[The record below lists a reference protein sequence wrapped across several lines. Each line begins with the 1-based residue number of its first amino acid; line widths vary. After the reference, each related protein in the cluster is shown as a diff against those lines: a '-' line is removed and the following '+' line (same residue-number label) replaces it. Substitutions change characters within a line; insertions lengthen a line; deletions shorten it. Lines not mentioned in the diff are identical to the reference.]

1 VFQVPFL
8 VASNLISLQNSH
20 MDNMNAPQQRSPETA
35 EEIISAIFTQCL
47 MTLTQS
53 ADYLL
58 GKVKAPDTGE
68 PVIDLPRVQLIIKQL
83 EILDNNAAKL
93 SIEEQQFVKQS
104 LQELRMA
111 YVSTAGKRPEDDDKL
126 ADEAPSE
133 NSNST
138 EIVNDPEL
146 VQKNDDPQESEAE
159 EETNQK
165 RFVKKYD

>member
-1 VFQVPFL
+1 
-8 VASNLISLQNSH
+8 
-20 MDNMNAPQQRSPETA
+20 MDSMNAPQQRQPETG

-47 MTLTQS
+47 MTLVQS

-58 GKVKAPDTGE
+58 GKVKAPDTGK

-83 EILDNNAAKL
+83 EVLDNNASKL

-104 LQELRMA
+104 LQDLRMA
-111 YVSTAGKRPEDDDKL
+111 YVTTAGKRPEDDDKL
-126 ADEAPSE
+126 AEEPPQE
-133 NSNST
+133 NSNSD
-138 EIVNDPEL
+138 EIVKDSEL
-146 VQKNDDPQESEAE
+146 AQKNDNPQESDKE

>member
-1 VFQVPFL
+1 
-8 VASNLISLQNSH
+8 

-35 EEIISAIFTQCL
+35 EEIISAVFTQCL
-47 MTLTQS
+47 MTLAQS

-83 EILDNNAAKL
+83 EVLDNNAAKL

-104 LQELRMA
+104 LQDLRMA
-111 YVSTAGKRPEDDDKL
+111 YVTTAGKLPEDDDKSV
-126 ADEAPSE
+126 DEASPE
-133 NSNST
+133 NPNST
-138 EIVNDPEL
+138 EIIKDSGL
-146 VQKNDDPQESEAE
+146 AQKNDDPQESEEE

>member
-1 VFQVPFL
+1 
-8 VASNLISLQNSH
+8 
-20 MDNMNAPQQRSPETA
+20 MDSMNAPQQRSPETA

-47 MTLTQS
+47 MTLAQS

-83 EILDNNAAKL
+83 EVLDNNAAKL
-93 SIEEQQFVKQS
+93 NIEEQQVIKQS
-104 LQELRMA
+104 LQDLRMA
-111 YVSTAGKRPEDDDKL
+111 YVATAGKRPEDDDKS
-126 ADEAPSE
+126 ADETATEDPT
-133 NSNST
+133 ST
-138 EIVNDPEL
+138 ENVKNSEL
-146 VQKNDDPQESEAE
+146 GQKNDDPQEE